1 MNKHTTHTARSS
13 YWATHRYI
21 HLHVPWTRKLH
32 SKWKLQSSLPIL
44 LFFLCLHKAVHPL
57 CEAFLTW
64 PILKLDGFF
73 LKFKLITLQKKKKIR
88 VTFISVYIP
97 HFLES
102 VGFSFTSTSHA
113 LVGFLQLL
121 PLPPLHR
128 SIQAIPP
135 GFYAVYLFINFFS
148 SRNTAIVSWMNQW
161 MGFPGGSDGKASAC
175 NAGDLGSI
183 PGWGRFPGEGQP
195 TPVLLPGKSQG
206 WKSLVGYSPCG
217 YKESDMTERL
227 HINNEGKKLKF

>member
-21 HLHVPWTRKLH
+21 HLRVPWTRKLH

-128 SIQAIPP
+128 SIHLPWAYSCNCHISVYSAYLTSEIP
-135 GFYAVYLFINFFS
+135 S
-148 SRNTAIVSWMNQW
+148 S
-161 MGFPGGSDGKASAC
+161 FK
-175 NAGDLGSI
+175 DLVTIWWCHCS
-183 PGWGRFPGEGQP
+183 
-195 TPVLLPGKSQG
+195 
-206 WKSLVGYSPCG
+206 
-217 YKESDMTERL
+217 
-227 HINNEGKKLKF
+227 H